1 METEQAKQIMGRIVA
16 ALREERLMSRYA
28 LAKRAGVDCSWLR
41 RFEQG
46 RSGVRVETLIAI
58 AQGLQ
63 MPAARIVDMIEIA
76 LCEAA
81 VYPGPCAKS
90 HAESRSDQ
98 ERQRCFGPLRC
109 KDADLY

>member
-81 VYPGPCAKS
+81 VYPGSCAKS
-90 HAESRSDQ
+90 HAEPLSKQ
-98 ERQRCFGPLRC
+98 ERQNCFGFPRR

>member
-1 METEQAKQIMGRIVA
+1 M
-16 ALREERLMSRYA
+16 
-28 LAKRAGVDCSWLR
+28 
-41 RFEQG
+41 
-46 RSGVRVETLIAI
+46 RVETLIAI

-63 MPAARIVDMIEIA
+63 MPAARIVALIEIA

-81 VYPGPCAKS
+81 VYPGPCAEP

-98 ERQRCFGPLRC
+98 ERQSCFGPLRR

>member
-1 METEQAKQIMGRIVA
+1 M
-16 ALREERLMSRYA
+16 
-28 LAKRAGVDCSWLR
+28 
-41 RFEQG
+41 
-46 RSGVRVETLIAI
+46 RVETLIAI
-58 AQGLQ
+58 AKGLQ

-90 HAESRSDQ
+90 HAEPLSKQ
-98 ERQRCFGPLRC
+98 ERQNCFGFPRR

>member
-58 AQGLQ
+58 AQGL
-63 MPAARIVDMIEIA
+63 PNARRADR
-76 LCEAA
+76 
-81 VYPGPCAKS
+81 G
-90 HAESRSDQ
+90 SD
-98 ERQRCFGPLRC
+98 RNRPLRSRRLPRAVRRAPC
-109 KDADLY
+109 RIPFRPGAAKLLRPPET